1 MSQEIEFRPA
11 FKKQLM
17 TKIKKF
23 AGEVTRSWLYASALA
38 MAIYPFYPDVQVCLS
53 FGYFV
58 LYLLLLI
65 IPVWRRVFS
74 RNRSKRLQFPG
85 LLPATAS
92 FFLARIL
99 LQ

>member
-1 MSQEIEFRPA
+1 MSEEIEFRPT
-11 FKKQLM
+11 FKEQFM

-23 AGEVTRSWLYASALA
+23 AYEVTKSWLYASALA
-38 MAIYPFYPDVQVCLS
+38 MAIYPFYPNVWVCLS

-65 IPVWRRVFS
+65 IPLCRKVFRRKE
-74 RNRSKRLQFPG
+74 SKRLQFPG
-85 LLPATAS
+85 LLPAIAS